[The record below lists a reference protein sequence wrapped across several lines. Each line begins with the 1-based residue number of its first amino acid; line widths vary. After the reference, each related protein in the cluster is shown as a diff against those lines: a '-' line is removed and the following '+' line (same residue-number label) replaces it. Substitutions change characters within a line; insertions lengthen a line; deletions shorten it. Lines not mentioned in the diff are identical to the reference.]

1 MSIIIDKTFLLLY
14 GLFPLFT
21 LPVYASFVLCFF
33 IAICYGSFSCCVTEQ
48 KRQVGFCMLYLISML
63 VFPDSARFLMLP
75 IYDLFR
81 IIVTGPT
88 VFLKQYGLPIAAQAE
103 QCGQSAAEQQENDL
117 WKGQKN
123 EEPHQQHAKAS
134 ECNIQQNDR

>member
-21 LPVYASFVLCFF
+21 LPVNASFVLCFF
-33 IAICYGSFSCCVTEQ
+33 IAICYGSFSCCVTNQ

-81 IIVTGPT
+81 I
-88 VFLKQYGLPIAAQAE
+88 FF
-103 QCGQSAAEQQENDL
+103 
-117 WKGQKN
+117 W
-123 EEPHQQHAKAS
+123 
-134 ECNIQQNDR
+134 R